1 MVLFGAY
8 DTAERFID
16 DDRLTGHFPG
26 PGSYTFKSSVEG
38 SPTPRYARSLV
49 EDGVVRPDG
58 SEILFR
64 ERDCWIR
71 GDVGPKGLASLSVGN
86 PFVGPTSYLTESCDR
101 ATSKAVPSA
110 IVNTL
115 EDRYLSPS
123 TRCLTPDHERAAKG
137 TQSPG
142 PGTYYP
148 SFEAWDF
155 APPEKWYHVNKA
167 NKSCPT
173 PRSKRFNAKTAW
185 GGATMPRPPEPAR
198 AAENPTKE
206 EEAEW
211 LSISKRRGSVH
222 PSTAPRCMWVTG
234 VSTREGLQAWGDVA
248 SKTGPIHVG
257 RTGDCS
263 SPWDRPPPR
272 RGVKANRRGPVHS
285 REVRATSPGFRE
297 VRYLNSELV
306 RQARGTAGDTPG
318 PGHYNIRLPLER
330 GTAFA
335 GPKQATNC
343 SKAVTVDAFVASA
356 KVRAA
361 DEVNGETKNGFGG
374 ARGVPPSPLPAAA
387 RSQRLSIPLLG
398 RESPGPAYSLP
409 SDFDQKMV
417 NKKKFHPPSCGAER
431 AKLPFGR
438 GALRKGQ
445 RSANIGDLAENDH
458 RQGRDITA
466 LFQARRKLAESV
478 VKAVQEEAVRRPLG
492 VPVNTS
498 LGRGFL
504 LRIRADGMI
513 FVRLPWGVLYTTEVL
528 THARLC

>member
-8 DTAERFID
+8 DTADRFVD

-58 SEILFR
+58 SEIVFR
-64 ERDCWIR
+64 ERDSWIR
-71 GDVGPKGLASLSVGN
+71 GDVGPKGLATLSVGN
-86 PFVGPTSYLTESCDR
+86 PFVAPTSYSTESCDR

-110 IVNTL
+110 IVDTL

-148 SFEAWDF
+148 YFEAWDF
-155 APPEKWYHVNKA
+155 APPAKWYDVNKA

-173 PRSKRFNAKTAW
+173 PRSKRFNTKTAW
-185 GGATMPRPPEPAR
+185 GNATMPRPPYPAR
-198 AAENPTKE
+198 AARNPTKE
-206 EEAEW
+206 EVEW
-211 LSISKRRGSVH
+211 LSKRRGSVR
-222 PSTAPRCMWVTG
+222 PSTAPRCMWVNG
-234 VSTREGLQAWGDVA
+234 VSTRGGLQAWGDVA

-257 RTGDCS
+257 RKGDCS
-263 SPWDRPPPR
+263 SPWDRAPPR
-272 RGVKANRRGPVHS
+272 RGVDANRRGPVHS
-285 REVRATSPGFRE
+285 RETRATSPGFRE
-297 VRYLNSELV
+297 VRYLNRELI

-318 PGHYNIRLPLER
+318 PGQYNIRLPLER

-335 GPKQATNC
+335 GPRLATKC
-343 SKAVTVDAFVASA
+343 SKTVTANAFVASA

-361 DEVNGETKNGFGG
+361 NELTSEIENELG
-374 ARGVPPSPLPAAA
+374 AQGVFPSPLPPAA
-387 RSQRLSIPLLG
+387 RSQRLSAPLLG
-398 RESPGPAYSLP
+398 KESPGPAYSLP
-409 SDFDQKMV
+409 SDFDQKLV
-417 NKKKFHPPSCGAER
+417 NKKKFHPPHCRGER
-431 AKLPFGR
+431 AKSPPGR
-438 GALRKGQ
+438 EKLRKGGRGVTCDQ
-445 RSANIGDLAENDH
+445 AEH
-458 RQGRDITA
+458 GHGQGADIAA

-478 VKAVQEEAVRRPLG
+478 AKAVGDEALRRPLG

-513 FVRLPWGVLYTTEVL
+513 FVRLPWGILYTTEVL
-528 THARLC
+528 TH